1 MSFSQ
6 SSNNKPTDYFPG
18 YIFATADTSG
28 DLLSA
33 TGSSTGITDG
43 ASYMLIPVAAAA
55 GGDPLTPLTD
65 DGGLTSAEA
74 HHESGNGNK
83 VIYSLIK
90 AAYKQLQDEETAM
103 RPQNLTLVENQI
115 QGLSVGSY
123 SQIITMKAIF
133 DISASDILDES

>member
-6 SSNNKPTDYFPG
+6 SSNNIPTDYFPG
-18 YIFATADTSG
+18 YLWVEADGSGDITGAVADT
-28 DLLSA
+28 DY
-33 TGSSTGITDG
+33 I
-43 ASYMLIPVAAAA
+43 LIPVTGTHALAA
-55 GGDPLTPLTD
+55 TLTD
-65 DGGLTSAEA
+65 DGGLTKAEA
-74 HHESGNGNK
+74 HHDTGNGNK
-83 VIYSLIK
+83 VVYGLIK